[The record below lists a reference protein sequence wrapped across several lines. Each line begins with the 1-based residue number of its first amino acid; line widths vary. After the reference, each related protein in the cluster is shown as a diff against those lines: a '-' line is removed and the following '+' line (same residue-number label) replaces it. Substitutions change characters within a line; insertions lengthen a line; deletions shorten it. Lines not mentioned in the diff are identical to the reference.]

1 MEMMMDSICY
11 IPYSLVEIVFILMV
25 VNFVK
30 IILEDCFFRLN
41 FMILFFLHTF
51 SLFIRKIWKLFF
63 DNKKSPGPVQQQQ
76 VSKKLEENQE
86 IIKPCVSENLYANEK
101 LSIEEVNMT
110 MEKLIALGET
120 SSSSEIASLFA
131 EEEVSLEEVKDAFR
145 LFDENNDGF
154 IDTGELRNVL
164 FKLNFTQASE
174 AECKKMIN
182 AFDEDRDGRIDF
194 NEFVKLLESSLS

>member
-1 MEMMMDSICY
+1 MMMDSICY
-11 IPYSLVEIVFILMV
+11 IPYSLVEIVFILIIV
-25 VNFVK
+25 KFVK
-30 IILEDCFFRLN
+30 IILHGCFFRLT
-41 FMILFFLHTF
+41 FVIVFFLHTF

-63 DNKKSPGPVQQQQ
+63 HKIEDNNKSPGQVQQQQ
-76 VSKKLEENQE
+76 VSKKLEE
-86 IIKPCVSENLYANEK
+86 IIKPCVSANLYPSEK

-110 MEKLIALGET
+110 MEKLIVLAET
-120 SSSSEIASLFA
+120 SNSSEIASLFA

-182 AFDEDRDGRIDF
+182 AFDDDRDGRIDF